1 MILVNAVETS
11 SQPSTTDGQ
20 QVLSQQV
27 VLAKDKTS
35 AITTSHLQN
44 TIKALE
50 RLLKDQKTVKWRIC
64 ERSWQVVQTFVRS
77 LLIMLDDDC
86 LGML

>member
-11 SQPSTTDGQ
+11 SQPSTTDSQ

-27 VLAKDKTS
+27 VLALDKTT

-50 RLLKDQKTVKWRIC
+50 RLLKDQKTVEERIC
-64 ERSWQVVQTFVRS
+64 ERSIWQVVQTFVRS
-77 LLIMLDDDC
+77 PLAAPYEHRS
-86 LGML
+86 